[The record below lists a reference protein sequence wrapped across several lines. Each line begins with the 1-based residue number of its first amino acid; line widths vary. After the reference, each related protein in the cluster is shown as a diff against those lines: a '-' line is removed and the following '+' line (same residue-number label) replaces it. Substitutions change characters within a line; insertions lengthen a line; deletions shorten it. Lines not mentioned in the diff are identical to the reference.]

1 LTVSMRLTPSRFPIQ
16 RVLIALGVLVGV
28 LALAPVVA
36 GITNAV
42 FSGAGPRTAF
52 ASAPAG
58 EYIVFSDAAET
69 VDSIQVAPASNP
81 SATTVI
87 AQVDH
92 LAGYATRGAVSPDG
106 RQLALVAADAG
117 TVAEPGAS
125 LLVVSLETGA
135 VTRVA
140 TGIDYL
146 QTPLWTPDSTG
157 VVVVQ
162 GTDTGKISML
172 QVDAGGAGVT
182 PLEQFNAALGVYPVA
197 YDPEHRLVTVVI
209 DGAGSTAYRDGA
221 AVRNLGLSITRD
233 WQLSPDG
240 TQLAYIEASVDDGL
254 QYIPRLVSLVP
265 GLVEAQSLAALDGQA
280 LGVAWA
286 PGAQSPLFGVEPLTA
301 ADGAVAAQSLSG
313 FDVPIGYSPTG
324 QNLLVQRWTG
334 GSFADA
340 GDATFE
346 VVSESGRAA
355 VPGATRIFGWAGR

>member
-1 LTVSMRLTPSRFPIQ
+1 MRLTPSRFPLQ

-36 GITNAV
+36 GVTNAV
-42 FSGAGPRTAF
+42 LSDAGPRTAF

-58 EYIVFSDAAET
+58 EYIVFSHAAET
-69 VDSIQVAPASNP
+69 TDTIRVAPASDP
-81 SATTVI
+81 SAATDI

-92 LAGYATRGAVSPDG
+92 LAGYTSRGAVSPDG
-106 RQLALVAADAG
+106 RHLALVAADAG

-125 LLVVSLETGA
+125 LLVVALETGA

-157 VVVVQ
+157 IVVVQ

-172 QVDAGGAGVT
+172 QVDAAGAGT
-182 PLEQFNAALGVYPVA
+182 TTLQQFNAALGVYPIA
-197 YDPEHRLVTVVI
+197 YDPGSRLVTVVI
-209 DGAGSTAYRDGA
+209 DGAGSTAYRDGT
-221 AVRNLGLSITRD
+221 AVRSLGLSITRD

-240 TQLAYIEASVDDGL
+240 TQLAYIEANLDDGL
-254 QYIPRLVSLVP
+254 QYVPRLVSLVP
-265 GLVEAQSLAALDGQA
+265 GLVEAQSLAPLDGQA

-286 PGAQSPLFGVEPLTA
+286 PGAQSPLFGAEPLAVT
-301 ADGAVAAQSLSG
+301 DGSVTAQSLAG

-355 VPGATRIFGWAGR
+355 LPGATRIFGWAGR